1 LRFVRAL
8 WPVLFLVPLAWWA
21 DRGCGY
27 AGVDPLYHATVW
39 MHERLGW
46 FVMALAALSVL
57 TVVVKSLIAMRR
69 LMRLISLSEPLPPR
83 VERSFKIAAA
93 ELAVTV
99 PRVAYLNVDESIA
112 ATVVGPVI
120 LLSRG
125 FADQL
130 GDNDLTLVARHEL
143 VHVCARDAGAGVFW
157 HLAFASLLIPGFEPL
172 ERRLH
177 AARERRANLKA
188 ADGRED
194 AYFSVLTRAARGTSL
209 CAGGGIGLEAAM
221 RRPAD
226 HVLMWVAPLLIV
238 LLAVTLPLSHLE
250 FMHDLPFLLKH
261 HC

>member
-1 LRFVRAL
+1 MRFVRAL
-8 WPVLFLVPLAWWA
+8 WPVLFLVPLSWWA
-21 DRGCGY
+21 DRGCSY

-46 FVMALAALSVL
+46 FVMALATLSVL
-57 TVVVKSLIAMRR
+57 TVIIKILIARRR
-69 LMRLISLSEPLPPR
+69 LMHLIRLSEPVPPR
-83 VERSFKIAAA
+83 VERSFQIAAA
-93 ELAVTV
+93 ELGVSV
-99 PRVAYLNVDESIA
+99 PRVAYLEVDENIA

-125 FADQL
+125 FADRL
-130 GDNDLTLVARHEL
+130 GDDELTLVARHEV
-143 VHVCARDAGAGVFW
+143 VHVRERDAGAGVIW

-177 AARERRANLKA
+177 AARERRANMKA
-188 ADGRED
+188 AAGRED
-194 AYFSVLTRAARGTSL
+194 AYFSVLTRAARGAAL
-209 CAGGGIGLEAAM
+209 CAGGRIGLEAAA

-226 HVLMWVAPLLIV
+226 HVLMWIAPSLIV
-238 LLAVTLPLSHLE
+238 LLAVTLPLSHVE